1 MIGSIKN
8 SYNNVLSGCF
18 MLHNPPVGS
27 FPVLST
33 LRIGVSREN
42 NGCLRDNARAVMN
55 LVTLTRRCM
64 AQSATALHRY

>member
-1 MIGSIKN
+1 
-8 SYNNVLSGCF
+8 